1 MVVLN
6 NSSYPFF
13 LTLAFLAF
21 LAVRSLPKKIL
32 SFLTLFLIAIIT
44 FTSCN
49 TRQTN
54 QNGIITISLSG
65 WSNLNEQ
72 QLLQQVIKNFET
84 QHPHIKVKYD
94 VIADEYMDVL
104 KTRLI
109 GETAADVFYLDAFAA
124 PEIMLPGVLEPLDNY
139 ITDKFNLADFNPK
152 FLKAFQQDNKLYG
165 LPKDFSTLALFYNK
179 KAFQAAGLTQPPKT
193 WSELR
198 EYAKILTVDKNQNG
212 IKQYG
217 FGILPELARQA
228 FMIEAFGGKLTSNG
242 KVTFADSDLKGLQ
255 LIVDQYRQ
263 DKSTVQPTD
272 VGTNSGSEMFGQ
284 EKVAMVIEGPWLIPY
299 LKETFPN
306 VEYATT
312 EVPTVNDKPVTMA
325 YTVAYVM
332 NQQSRHKSA
341 AWELISYLT
350 GKEGMKAWT
359 SQGSV
364 FPTRKSVTTALGYDK
379 NPLYS
384 PFIAGAAYATVW
396 QVDKNLPTISN
407 NFNNQFISA
416 ILGKQTLANAMNKAQ
431 STANKEISLSQ

>member
-1 MVVLN
+1 M
-6 NSSYPFF
+6 
-13 LTLAFLAF
+13 
-21 LAVRSLPKKIL
+21 PKKL
-32 SFLTLFLIAIIT
+32 FTFLTLFLITIIT

-49 TRQTN
+49 TTT
-54 QNGIITISLSG
+54 QNGIVTISLSG

-72 QLLQQVIKNFET
+72 QLLQQVIKNFEI

-139 ITDKFNLADFNPK
+139 ITDKFNLADFNLK
-152 FLKAFQQDNKLYG
+152 FLKAFQQDNKTYG

-179 KAFQAAGLTQPPKT
+179 KAFQAAKLTQPPKT
-193 WSELR
+193 WLELR
-198 EYAKILTVDKNQNG
+198 EYAKLLTVKNQNG
-212 IKQYG
+212 TKQYG
-217 FGILPELARQA
+217 FGVVPELARQA
-228 FMIEAFGGKLTSNG
+228 FMIEAFGGELTANG
-242 KVTFADSDLKGLQ
+242 KVTFADSNLKGLQ

-306 VEYATT
+306 VEYATA
-312 EVPTVNDKPVTMA
+312 EVPTVNGKPGTMA

-332 NQQSRHKSA
+332 NQQSKHKSA

-396 QVDKNLPTISN
+396 QVDKHLPTISN

-416 ILGKQTLANAMNKAQ
+416 MLGNQTLASAMNKAQ
-431 STANKEISLSQ
+431 STANKEIALSE